1 MTFEKY
7 EKFAIFIAK
16 VLELVFQVAV
26 INTSTQVCVC
36 MFRVCELKHQF
47 ILSNLC
53 DWSRLISQTKA
64 AIENKVK
71 YPGLNLAEG
80 ITTAST
86 ISWPP

>member
-36 MFRVCELKHQF
+36 MFRVCELRASKLASPKLFRPKFRTKFFSQ
-47 ILSNLC
+47 C
-53 DWSRLISQTKA
+53 RLPYFDVVVA
-64 AIENKVK
+64 
-71 YPGLNLAEG
+71 
-80 ITTAST
+80 
-86 ISWPP
+86 